1 MPSRYFKVLASAS
14 LIKRYRFS
22 SARILLSESSIFLA
36 SFLASSKD
44 SLASLFAQKPKVQTA
59 FNRDFIGFA
68 LKSIFNTLFLYSIF
82 VIGIDPISSHSLTK
96 YFSYLIFDR
105 IACNAIN
112 KIDSVLKLIVDE
124 NGEIDIVAIGDEMIN
139 NLITAKSREYNDIID
154 GLVIGDGKICIP
166 INFINKKIVLT
177 HEDIKDMIAFIN
189 SNYCHR

>member
-1 MPSRYFKVLASAS
+1 MKKEHIINGMKDYVNHK
-14 LIKRYRFS
+14 
-22 SARILLSESSIFLA
+22 LSEMSANNSII
-36 SFLASSKD
+36 
-44 SLASLFAQKPKVQTA
+44 LFARP
-59 FNRDFIGFA
+59 
-68 LKSIFNTLFLYSIF
+68 
-82 VIGIDPISSHSLTK
+82 
-96 YFSYLIFDR
+96 IFDR

-112 KIDSVLKLIVDE
+112 KVDSVLKLIVDE

-154 GLVIGDGKICIP
+154 VLVIGDGKICIP

>member
-1 MPSRYFKVLASAS
+1 MKKEHIINGMKDYVSHK
-14 LIKRYRFS
+14 
-22 SARILLSESSIFLA
+22 LSEMSANNSII
-36 SFLASSKD
+36 
-44 SLASLFAQKPKVQTA
+44 LFARP
-59 FNRDFIGFA
+59 
-68 LKSIFNTLFLYSIF
+68 
-82 VIGIDPISSHSLTK
+82 
-96 YFSYLIFDR
+96 IFDR

-139 NLITAKSREYNDIID
+139 NLITAKSREYKDIID